1 MYLEPINFVAMKE
14 NQIQIYYNTYQWEEL
29 SESYKN
35 LMDQSIA
42 AQQNAYAPYSNFK
55 VGAAILLE
63 DGTIFTGNNQENAA
77 YPSGLCAERVAIFA
91 CSAQYPNI
99 KIKVIAICANSEKID
114 INTVLAPCG
123 SCRQSMYEYESKQN
137 SQIKVL
143 LKGVDNEVVEFL
155 SVEDLLPLVFQCD
168 GLKKV
173 R

>member
-1 MYLEPINFVAMKE
+1 MKE
-14 NQIQIYYNTYQWEEL
+14 NQIQIYYNIYQWEEL

-35 LMDQSIA
+35 LMDRSVETQH
-42 AQQNAYAPYSNFK
+42 NAYSNFK

-91 CSAQYPNI
+91 CSAQNPNI
-99 KIKVIAICANSEKID
+99 NIKVIAISANSEKID

-123 SCRQSMYEYESKQN
+123 SCRQAMYEYESKQN
-137 SQIKVL
+137 APIKVL
-143 LKGVDNEVVEFL
+143 LKGLDNEVVEFL
-155 SVEDLLPLVFQCD
+155 CVADLLPLVFHYD

>member
-1 MYLEPINFVAMKE
+1 MYLERINFVAMKE
-14 NQIQIYYNTYQWEEL
+14 NQIQIHYNTYQWDEL
-29 SESYKN
+29 SECYKS

-42 AQQNAYAPYSNFK
+42 AQHNAYAPYSNFK

-63 DGTIFTGNNQENAA
+63 NGTIFTGNNQENSA

-91 CSAQYPNI
+91 CSAQNPNI
-99 KIKVIAICANSEKID
+99 KIKVIAISANSEEVD

-137 SQIKVL
+137 KSIKVL

-155 SVEDLLPLVFQCD
+155 SVADLLPLVFQCD

>member
-1 MYLEPINFVAMKE
+1 MYLERINFVAMKE
-14 NQIQIYYNTYQWEEL
+14 NQIQIHYNIYQWHEL
-29 SESYKN
+29 SERYKS
-35 LMDQSIA
+35 LMDQSIVS
-42 AQQNAYAPYSNFK
+42 QNNAYAPYSNFK

-63 DGTIFTGNNQENAA
+63 NGTIFTGNNQENSA

-91 CSAQYPNI
+91 CSAQNPNI
-99 KIKVIAICANSEKID
+99 KIKVIAISANSEKVD

-137 SQIKVL
+137 APIKVL
-143 LKGVDNEVVEFL
+143 LKGLDNEVVEFL

>member
-1 MYLEPINFVAMKE
+1 MYLERINFVAMKE
-14 NQIQIYYNTYQWEEL
+14 NQIQINYNTYQWDEL
-29 SESYKN
+29 SECYKS

-42 AQQNAYAPYSNFK
+42 AQHNAYAPYSNFK

-63 DGTIFTGNNQENAA
+63 NGTIFTGNNQENSA

-91 CSAQYPNI
+91 CSAQNPNI
-99 KIKVIAICANSEKID
+99 KIKVIAISANSEKVD

-137 SQIKVL
+137 KSIKVL
-143 LKGVDNEVVEFL
+143 LKGIDNEVVEFL
-155 SVEDLLPLVFQCD
+155 SVADLLPLVFQCD

>member
-14 NQIQIYYNTYQWEEL
+14 NQLQIQYNTYQWEEL

-35 LMDQSIA
+35 LIDQSIV
-42 AQQNAYAPYSNFK
+42 AQNNAYAPYSNFK

-91 CSAQYPNI
+91 CSAQHPNV
-99 KIKVIAICANSEKID
+99 KINVIAICANSEKID

-123 SCRQSMYEYESKQN
+123 SCRQSMYEYELKQN
-137 SQIKVL
+137 SPIKVL
-143 LKGVDNEVVEFL
+143 LKGFDNEVVEFL
-155 SVEDLLPLVFQCD
+155 SVADLLPLVFRCD
-168 GLKKV
+168 GLKNV

>member
-1 MYLEPINFVAMKE
+1 MKE
-14 NQIQIYYNTYQWEEL
+14 NQIQIHYNTYKWEEL
-29 SESYKN
+29 SEIYKN
-35 LMDQSIA
+35 LMDRSIE
-42 AQQNAYAPYSNFK
+42 AQLNAYAPYSNFK

-63 DGTIFTGNNQENAA
+63 DGTIFTGNNQENSAF
-77 YPSGLCAERVAIFA
+77 PSGLCAERVAIFA

-99 KIKVIAICANSEKID
+99 KINVIAISSNSEKID

-123 SCRQSMYEYESKQN
+123 SCRQSMYEYESKQDKP
-137 SQIKVL
+137 IRVL

-155 SVEDLLPLVFQCD
+155 SVSDLLPLVFQCD

>member
-1 MYLEPINFVAMKE
+1 MKE
-14 NQIQIYYNTYQWEEL
+14 NQIQIHYNTYQWEEL

-91 CSAQYPNI
+91 CSAQHPNV
-99 KIKVIAICANSEKID
+99 KIKMIAICADSEKID
-114 INTVLAPCG
+114 LNTVLAPCG
-123 SCRQSMYEYESKQN
+123 ACRQSMYEFEAKQN
-137 SQIKVL
+137 TQIKVL
-143 LKGVDNEVVEFL
+143 LKGVDNEVFEFL
-155 SVEDLLPLVFQCD
+155 CVEDLLPMAFQCN

>member
-1 MYLEPINFVAMKE
+1 MKISEKIYLELYRKATTI
-14 NQIQIYYNTYQWEEL
+14 
-29 SESYKN
+29 
-35 LMDQSIA
+35 MDK
-42 AQQNAYAPYSNFK
+42 AYAPYSKFK

-63 DGTIFTGNNQENAA
+63 DSTIFIGNNQENAA

-91 CSAQYPNI
+91 CSAQHPNI

-137 SQIKVL
+137 APIKVL
-143 LKGVDNEVVEFL
+143 LKGLDNEVIEFL
-155 SVEDLLPLVFQCD
+155 SVADLLPLVFQCD

>member
-1 MYLEPINFVAMKE
+1 MKE
-14 NQIQIYYNTYQWEEL
+14 NQIQIHYNSYKFDEL
-29 SESYKN
+29 SEIYKN
-35 LMDQSIA
+35 LMDRSIE

-63 DGTIFTGNNQENAA
+63 DGTVFTGNNQENSAF
-77 YPSGLCAERVAIFA
+77 PSGLCAERVAIFA
-91 CSAQYPNI
+91 CSAQHPNI
-99 KIKVIAICANSEKID
+99 KINVIAISANSEKID

-137 SQIKVL
+137 KPIRVL

-155 SVEDLLPLVFQCD
+155 SVADLLPLVFQCD

>member
-1 MYLEPINFVAMKE
+1 MKE
-14 NQIQIYYNTYQWEEL
+14 NQIQIHYNTYKWEEL
-29 SESYKN
+29 SEIYKN
-35 LMDQSIA
+35 LMDRSIE
-42 AQQNAYAPYSNFK
+42 AQLNAYAPYSNFK

-63 DGTIFTGNNQENAA
+63 DGTIFTGNNQENSAF
-77 YPSGLCAERVAIFA
+77 PSGLCAERVAILA

-99 KIKVIAICANSEKID
+99 KINVIAISSNSEKID

-137 SQIKVL
+137 KPIRVL

-155 SVEDLLPLVFQCD
+155 SVSDLLPLVFQCD

>member
-1 MYLEPINFVAMKE
+1 MKE
-14 NQIQIYYNTYQWEEL
+14 NQIQIHYNTYKWEEL
-29 SESYKN
+29 SEIYKN
-35 LMDQSIA
+35 LMDRSIE
-42 AQQNAYAPYSNFK
+42 AQLNAYAPYSNFK

-63 DGTIFTGNNQENAA
+63 DGTIFTGNNQENSAF
-77 YPSGLCAERVAIFA
+77 PSGLCAERVAIFA

-99 KIKVIAICANSEKID
+99 KINVIAISSNLEKID

-137 SQIKVL
+137 KPIRVL

-155 SVEDLLPLVFQCD
+155 SVSDLLPLVFQCD

>member
-1 MYLEPINFVAMKE
+1 M
-14 NQIQIYYNTYQWEEL
+14 EEL

-35 LMDQSIA
+35 LMGQSIA

-77 YPSGLCAERVAIFA
+77 YPQVCAERVAIFA

-155 SVEDLLPLVFQCD
+155 SVADLLPLVFQCD

>member
-1 MYLEPINFVAMKE
+1 MKE
-14 NQIQIYYNTYQWEEL
+14 NQIQIHYNSYKLDEL
-29 SESYKN
+29 SEIYKN
-35 LMDQSIA
+35 LMDRSIE

-63 DGTIFTGNNQENAA
+63 DGTVFTGNNQENSAF
-77 YPSGLCAERVAIFA
+77 PSGLCAERVAIYA

-137 SQIKVL
+137 KPIRVL

-155 SVEDLLPLVFQCD
+155 SVSDLLPFVFQCD

>member
-1 MYLEPINFVAMKE
+1 MKE
-14 NQIQIYYNTYQWEEL
+14 NQIQIHYNSYKLDEL
-29 SESYKN
+29 SEIYKN
-35 LMDQSIA
+35 LMDRSIE

-63 DGTIFTGNNQENAA
+63 DGTVFTGNNQENSAF
-77 YPSGLCAERVAIFA
+77 PSGLCAERVAIFA
-91 CSAQYPNI
+91 CSAQHPNI
-99 KIKVIAICANSEKID
+99 KINVIAISANSEKID

-137 SQIKVL
+137 KPIRVL

-155 SVEDLLPLVFQCD
+155 SVSDLLPFVFQCD

>member
-1 MYLEPINFVAMKE
+1 MKQ
-14 NQIQIYYNTYQWEEL
+14 NQIKIRYNTYQFEEL

-35 LMDQSIA
+35 LMYQSIA
-42 AQQNAYAPYSNFK
+42 AQNNAYAPYSEFK

-63 DGTIFTGNNQENAA
+63 DSTIFIGNNQENAA

-91 CSAQYPNI
+91 CSAQNPNI
-99 KIKVIAICANSEKID
+99 KIKVIAISANSDKID

-123 SCRQSMYEYESKQN
+123 SCRQAMYEYELKQN
-137 SQIKVL
+137 TPIKVL

-155 SVEDLLPLVFQCD
+155 CVEDLLPFVFKCD
-168 GLKKV
+168 GLKKI

>member
-1 MYLEPINFVAMKE
+1 MKE
-14 NQIQIYYNTYQWEEL
+14 NQIQIHYNSYKFDEL
-29 SESYKN
+29 SEIYKN
-35 LMDQSIA
+35 LMDRSIE

-63 DGTIFTGNNQENAA
+63 DGTIFTGNNQENSAF
-77 YPSGLCAERVAIFA
+77 PSGLCAERVAIFA
-91 CSAQYPNI
+91 CSAQHPNI
-99 KIKVIAICANSEKID
+99 KINVIAISANSEKID

-137 SQIKVL
+137 KPIRVL

-155 SVEDLLPLVFQCD
+155 SVSDLLPLVFQCD

>member
-1 MYLEPINFVAMKE
+1 MKE
-14 NQIQIYYNTYQWEEL
+14 NQIQIHYNTYKWEEL
-29 SESYKN
+29 SEIYKN
-35 LMDQSIA
+35 LMDRSIE
-42 AQQNAYAPYSNFK
+42 AQLNAYAPYSNFK

-63 DGTIFTGNNQENAA
+63 DGTVFTGNNQENSAF
-77 YPSGLCAERVAIFA
+77 PSGLCAERVAIFA

-99 KIKVIAICANSEKID
+99 KINVIAISSNSEKID

-137 SQIKVL
+137 KPIRVL

-155 SVEDLLPLVFQCD
+155 SVSDLLPLVFQCD

>member
-1 MYLEPINFVAMKE
+1 MRE
-14 NQIQIYYNTYQWEEL
+14 NQIQIHYNSYKLDEL
-29 SESYKN
+29 SEIYKN
-35 LMDQSIA
+35 LMDRSIE

-63 DGTIFTGNNQENAA
+63 DGTVFTGNNQENSAF
-77 YPSGLCAERVAIFA
+77 PSGLCAERVAIFA
-91 CSAQYPNI
+91 CSAQHPNI
-99 KIKVIAICANSEKID
+99 KINVIAISANSEKID

-137 SQIKVL
+137 KPIRVL

-155 SVEDLLPLVFQCD
+155 SVADLLPLVFQCD

>member
-1 MYLEPINFVAMKE
+1 MCEKAH
-14 NQIQIYYNTYQWEEL
+14 
-29 SESYKN
+29 
-35 LMDQSIA
+35 
-42 AQQNAYAPYSNFK
+42 APFSNYK
-55 VGAAILLE
+55 VGSAVEI
-63 DGTIFTGNNQENAA
+63 D
-77 YPSGLCAERVAIFA
+77 SGEIIGGCNIESSSYGLTCCAERVAIFA
-91 CSAQYPNI
+91 CSAQHPNI

-137 SQIKVL
+137 TPIKVL

-155 SVEDLLPLVFQCD
+155 SVADLLPLAFQCD